1 MDSLMFDVVTV
12 PDFSGQNARQ
22 FELRTLFF
30 LASWIEYGGKE
41 NDLPLHIAAIG
52 EVPRSVQV
60 LADRCGAEITGH
72 RPFHHGGFAN
82 KQRGFE
88 VNRRTNHI
96 LLVDTD
102 VIVFSDISD
111 ILLRLGDNYI
121 AAAVN
126 GNLPVMKRHEFMQIY
141 AGLEIPVPEQS
152 LPPLDAALNT
162 FKSNKR
168 SAEQY
173 FPFFNAGIV
182 FAPWDS
188 GLPEAWRRNMEK
200 IINMRIPFSSP
211 HLNFCDQPSFAATVA
226 QLQKQGAHF
235 KLLPDEY
242 HVRWQHL
249 VTGTLRTKQTRLL
262 HALRFCRQKINPE
275 ACSAQD
281 AVKVY
286 GIIMM
291 NLARKQSAHRIA
303 HAKGLFKARCLLQQ
317 FLVKKDVRKMQ
328 ARMNFL
334 CEKYVSKLIQ

>member
-1 MDSLMFDVVTV
+1 MFDVATVT
-12 PDFSGQNARQ
+12 DFSGQNARQ
-22 FELRTLFF
+22 FELRALFF
-30 LASWIEYGGKE
+30 LASWMEYGGKA

-52 EVPRSVQV
+52 QVPKSVQA
-60 LADRCGAEITGH
+60 LADQCGAEITGH
-72 RPFHHGGFAN
+72 QPFHHGGFAN

-88 VNRRTNHI
+88 VNRRTDHI

-111 ILLRLGDNYI
+111 MLLRLGDNCI

-126 GNLPVMKRHEFMQIY
+126 GNLPIMKRHEFMQIY

-152 LPPLDAALNT
+152 LPPLDVVLNT

-168 SAEQY
+168 PAEQY

-182 FAPWDS
+182 FASWDS

-200 IINMRIPFSSP
+200 IFNLQIPFSSP
-211 HLNFCDQPSFAATVA
+211 MVNFSDQPSFAATVA
-226 QLQKQGAHF
+226 QLQAQGGQF

-249 VTGTLRTKQTRLL
+249 VTGTLRLRQTRLL
-262 HALRFCRQKINPE
+262 HALRFCRQNINTE
-275 ACSAQD
+275 TCSAED

-286 GIIMM
+286 GKIMM
-291 NLARKQSAHRIA
+291 NLARKQSAYRIA
-303 HAKGLFKARCLLQQ
+303 PAKGLCKARCLLQQ
-317 FLVKKDVRKMQ
+317 FLVKKDVLKMQ

-334 CEKYVSKLIQ
+334 CDKYVSKLIQ